1 MAAAASI
8 EDPTHTVQVPPL
20 SPRGPPLRWLPVPVA
35 PPAPREPRPPL
46 PPPPPPLASARLAAQ
61 QRSTTSR
68 SAHSGRTH
76 LVVAFILI
84 SRSQAI
90 ATLFSRNWALPA
102 VVNGFFPEFPRFRS
116 W

>member
-8 EDPTHTVQVPPL
+8 EDPTHTVQLPPL
-20 SPRGPPLRWLPVPVA
+20 SPRGPPLRWLP
-35 PPAPREPRPPL
+35 PRPPL

-68 SAHSGRTH
+68 SAHSGRTR

-90 ATLFSRNWALPA
+90 ATLFLTELGAPCCGRGEQLSDHLGVFIW
-102 VVNGFFPEFPRFRS
+102 VIPRS
-116 W
+116 